1 MMSTLNMN
9 TLHLHATDD
18 EAWRIEIPSLPE
30 LTDFAAFRCFDPS
43 GQQCLE
49 PQYGSGP
56 TKTDNEQNGFLS
68 TEDYK
73 SLLTFAM
80 DHQVHVITEINGP
93 GNLNKTWNRKLKF

>member
-1 MMSTLNMN
+1 MSKLNMN

-30 LTDFAAFRCFDPS
+30 LTDYAGFRCFDPS

-56 TKTDNEQNGFLS
+56 IKDNEQNGFLS
-68 TEDYK
+68 VAAYE
-73 SLLTFAM
+73 SLLTFAK

-93 GNLNKTWNRKLKF
+93 GKLIKKK